1 MSTFVNG
8 LIGMRCLTVSLLILA
23 WLGGCAP
30 PAKREALVQEVLK
43 VDPEFASVLDKHRE
57 LQNRI
62 ETFQRELA
70 LKRSTI
76 ERSITQLRK
85 DLAAAMSSVK
95 QKTAEAK
102 KRIEP
107 DRARLELSLS
117 MASDELQA
125 KRLQRS
131 TLGRSIATRRKAL
144 ARPNSA
150 WTAPERT
157 RQEAQIDEM
166 LRDAKRLDQ
175 ELAAL
180 KEHLRLLKIKLP
192 LIKL

>member
-1 MSTFVNG
+1 MKQVV
-8 LIGMRCLTVSLLILA
+8 ISLLLLT
-23 WLGGCAP
+23 WPGGCAP
-30 PAKREALVQEVLK
+30 PANREQLTQEVLK
-43 VDPEFASVLDKHRE
+43 ADPDFATVLEKHRE

-62 ETFQRELA
+62 ETYQRELA

-76 ERSITQLRK
+76 ERSIAQLRK
-85 DLAAAMSSVK
+85 DLAAAMSSVR

-107 DRARLELSLS
+107 DRARLELALS
-117 MASDELQA
+117 MASEELQS

-131 TLGRSIATRRKAL
+131 TLGRSLATRRKAL
-144 ARPNSA
+144 NRQDSA
-150 WTAPERT
+150 WTAPERA

-166 LRDAKRLDQ
+166 LRDATRLDQ

-180 KEHLRLLKIKLP
+180 KEHIRLLKIKLL